1 MNSEQPV
8 AAPRHPVDQLDS
20 LRRVTV
26 ERLKGLLKR
35 QRGDKNY
42 KRTLRAYLEADAH
55 LQKALMRRVGS
66 AHA

>member
-1 MNSEQPV
+1 M
-8 AAPRHPVDQLDS
+8 DQLDS
-20 LRRVTV
+20 LRRVKV

-55 LQKALMRRVGS
+55 LQKALMRSVGS